1 LEPFKKGIVYGMLL
15 HQAGHGFWIF
25 PFWVLSITMDFA

>member
-1 LEPFKKGIVYGMLL
+1 VYGMLL
-15 HQAGHGFWIF
+15 HQAGDGFWIF